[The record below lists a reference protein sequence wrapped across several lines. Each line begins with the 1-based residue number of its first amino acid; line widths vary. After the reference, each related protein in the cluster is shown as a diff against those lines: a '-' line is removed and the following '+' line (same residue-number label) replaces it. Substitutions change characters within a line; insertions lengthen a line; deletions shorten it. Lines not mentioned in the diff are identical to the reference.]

1 MGIRLSIFISDRVD
15 TALAGLEP
23 WNSASQKLQE
33 AFTTTPGCLYPIMK
47 GSGFS
52 WEVVTLIPALRRQE
66 LQDSQGYTENRV
78 SNKTT
83 PKQKQHQENVLFFNI
98 FNRKGF
104 PECPGLTFPPAS
116 PLVFRDRASLYSP
129 GCPGTHSVDQAG
141 LELWNPPASA
151 SKCSRNLLSRI

>member
-52 WEVVTLIPALRRQE
+52 WEVAYDPSTQRLSRKILSSRNTCLQKEALPLSTPNLEKWEKWSLTMWQVAKTPSQARSRAQGTGRTLGAE
-66 LQDSQGYTENRV
+66 LEPPSHLQG
-78 SNKTT
+78 
-83 PKQKQHQENVLFFNI
+83 Q
-98 FNRKGF
+98 
-104 PECPGLTFPPAS
+104 
-116 PLVFRDRASLYSP
+116 
-129 GCPGTHSVDQAG
+129 GC
-141 LELWNPPASA
+141 
-151 SKCSRNLLSRI
+151 CSRPRSIILTKHVSKAQVKNKNQRQS